1 MILVEA
7 DQHVVGRWGRAL
19 REATAALQ
27 NVSPFPSV
35 ATWWP
40 EASSRQV
47 RSVAM
52 RLCRM
57 QRLLVCSADEVLG
70 ESSGATMLMR
80 QASLGNTPAV
90 RLLVDAGARPDAAHN
105 DGQTALIHAALALV
119 KECGA
124 NATTADNTG
133 TNPVWAAASSGHTA
147 TVRAVVQECG
157 ANATKRRS
165 RRTRLPLC
173 SIGAVRDRDPR
184 NL

>member
-19 REATAALQ
+19 REAKAALQ
-27 NVSPFPSV
+27 NVPPLPSV

-57 QRLLVCSADEVLG
+57 QRLLVRSADEVLD

-80 QASLGNTPAV
+80 QAALGNTTAV
-90 RLLVDAGARPDAAHN
+90 RLLVDACARPDAADN

-124 NATTADNTG
+124 NVTTADNTG
-133 TNPVWAAASSGHTA
+133 TNPVWTAASSGHTA
-147 TVRAVVQECG
+147 TRAVVQECG